1 MKITMRAG
9 IALFAGMVAVTAAGA
24 ADDPIVTRKALM
36 KSVGASIKATA
47 PMVKGEAPYDAVT
60 AELAMRTVH
69 AAAAGFGHYFPE
81 GSDMG
86 LETEASPKI
95 WEDMAGF
102 TAKLSGLETDAAAAI
117 PAAAEGADAFKGAFM
132 KLTQNCK
139 GCHEDYRI
147 KKD

>member
-1 MKITMRAG
+1 MKITLGTA
-9 IALFAGMVAVTAAGA
+9 IAVVAGMIAVTTAAAG
-24 ADDPIVTRKALM
+24 DDPITTRKALM

-47 PMVKGEAPYDAVT
+47 PMVKGEAPFDAVT

-102 TAKLSGLETDAAAAI
+102 TAKLAGLETDAAAAI
-117 PAAAEGADAFKGAFM
+117 PAAAESADAFKAAFM